1 MKFKRVRNVFIAT
14 ALTCSLMAVPV
25 FAAPSTS
32 SLEAQKKAA
41 QSEVNSLQSQLSDL
55 MSKMTELQNQLITK
69 GEEITK
75 AEKQLAEAEEKE
87 AEQYEDMKLR
97 IKYMYEEGDGSAMER
112 ILSSGSIAE
121 MLSQAEYVQKVQT
134 YDRQMLDEYVATVT
148 EVKELKTTLEEDM
161 NKLEDMQTE
170 YEAQQTELS
179 TTLES
184 KSAEVSNLDA
194 QIQEAARK
202 AAEEQAAREKAARE
216 AAEKEA
222 AKNNEA
228 ATSGNTNGNTNNNTD
243 NTDTAGTIDNSGNGG
258 GGNTAPTPET
268 PAAPETPDNSGGGSS
283 TGNTS
288 AAQTIVSAAWSQI
301 GVPYVWGGTTPGVG
315 LDCSGLTQWCH
326 AQAGIYIGRVDSAQL
341 AGGMQVSDP
350 QPGDI
355 AWTPGHV
362 AIYIGNGQM
371 IEAQQPGTT
380 ICVSAVRASA
390 YVRYW

>member
-1 MKFKRVRNVFIAT
+1 MGEIMKFKRVRNVFIAT
-14 ALTCSLMAVPV
+14 ALTCSMAAVPV
-25 FAAPSTS
+25 FAAPTTSTS
-32 SLEAQKKAA
+32 SLEAQKNAA
-41 QSEVNSLQSQLSDL
+41 QSEVNSLQSQLSEL

-87 AEQYEDMKLR
+87 AQQYEDMKLR
-97 IKYMYEEGDGSAMER
+97 IKYMYEEGNGSAMER
-112 ILSSGSIAE
+112 ILTSGSIAE
-121 MLSQAEYVQKVQT
+121 MLSEAEYVQKVQN

-148 EVKELKTTLEEDM
+148 EVKELKKTLEEDM

-170 YEAQQTELS
+170 YEAQQSELS
-179 TTLES
+179 TTIEN

-202 AAEEQAAREKAARE
+202 AAEEQAARERAAQE
-216 AAEKEA
+216 AAAQA
-222 AKNNEA
+222 AA
-228 ATSGNTNGNTNNNTD
+228 NNNPA
-243 NTDTAGTIDNSGNGG
+243 NTSNPTGGTGNSGDSNNDGG
-258 GGNTAPTPET
+258 TTPTPTPTPTPET
-268 PAAPETPDNSGGGSS
+268 PSTPDTPTGGGSTS
-283 TGNTS
+283 PGNTS

-301 GVPYVWGGTTPGVG
+301 GVPYVWGGITPGVG

-326 AQAGIYIGRVDSAQL
+326 AQAGIYIGRVDTDQL
-341 AGGMQVSDP
+341 YGGTRVDNP

-380 ICVSAVRASA
+380 ICVSAVRASV